1 MPDREHTDK
10 KALDAMWNR
19 SVVEPLPSA
28 GMRWYRRLTRI
39 VWHFLKVDLWK
50 EPLEQF
56 PDDSAVLRRI
66 RIHEWATGGARRL
79 RKLDREE
86 AAEVLVVTAMLLG
99 FEESKVLTRF
109 RRVRP

>member
-1 MPDREHTDK
+1 MDNREHTDPK
-10 KALDAMWNR
+10 SLEALWNR
-19 SVVEPLPSA
+19 SVVEPMPRA
-28 GMRWYRRLTRI
+28 GGRWYRRLTRI

-86 AAEVLVVTAMLLG
+86 AAEILVVTAMLLG
-99 FEESKVLTRF
+99 FEDAKVAMRA